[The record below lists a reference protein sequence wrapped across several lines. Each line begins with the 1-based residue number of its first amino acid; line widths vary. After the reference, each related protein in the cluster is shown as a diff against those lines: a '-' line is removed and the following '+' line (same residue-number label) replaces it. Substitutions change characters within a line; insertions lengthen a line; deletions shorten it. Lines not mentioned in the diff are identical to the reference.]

1 MKGGGNGALAPLP
14 SGEGALN
21 RLTSHAP
28 ASNQCKQAQGKVSG
42 SAVRHLSAQLKDN

>member
-1 MKGGGNGALAPLP
+1 MELWLHCQVERG
-14 SGEGALN
+14 GALN